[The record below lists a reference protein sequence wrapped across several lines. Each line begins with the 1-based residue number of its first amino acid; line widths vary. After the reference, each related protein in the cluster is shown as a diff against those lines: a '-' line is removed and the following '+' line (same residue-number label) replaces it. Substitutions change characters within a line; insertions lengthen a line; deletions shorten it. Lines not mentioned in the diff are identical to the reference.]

1 MSLRIVIPG
10 CDLWDEHKNE
20 FLTRDEQVLELEHS
34 LFSVA
39 EWESKW
45 NKAFLSKK
53 EKTQEESID
62 YIRCMT
68 QNHVNPEIYDSLTKQ
83 NIDDISNYINAKMT
97 ATVVND
103 RSAKKGGNNVVTAEV
118 IYDWMISL
126 NIPFECQFWHLNRLV
141 TLIKVS
147 SIKNAPQKK
156 MSQREL
162 ISQYAAINAAN
173 RKKFNSKG

>member
-1 MSLRIVIPG
+1 MLRIVIPK
-10 CDLWDEHKNE
+10 CDLWDEQRNE
-20 FLTRDEQVLELEHS
+20 FLTRDEQILELEHS

-68 QNHVNPEIYDSLTKQ
+68 LNHVNPEIYDSLTRQ

-97 ATVVND
+97 ASVVND
-103 RSAKKGGNNVVTAEV
+103 RSTKKGGNNVVTAEV
-118 IYDWMISL
+118 IYDWMIFL
-126 NIPFECQFWHLNRLV
+126 NIPFDPCQHWHLNRLV
-141 TLIKVS
+141 TLIRVS